1 MVLWLGGIKTMAGMI
16 MVILAECPLILC
28 LIPLL
33 MNVIKIFIETTV
45 ERKTASNLLLIK
57 SYQWVM
63 TNDEEG
69 L

>member
-1 MVLWLGGIKTMAGMI
+1 
-16 MVILAECPLILC
+16 
-28 LIPLL
+28 

-69 L
+69 LWMDAEASWTSKKGEMK